1 MSQVRRQDGG
11 ENRLNAQPTTTTTII
26 IIISII
32 IDILEWPKQ

>member
-11 ENRLNAQPTTTTTII
+11 ENRLNAQPTTTTII